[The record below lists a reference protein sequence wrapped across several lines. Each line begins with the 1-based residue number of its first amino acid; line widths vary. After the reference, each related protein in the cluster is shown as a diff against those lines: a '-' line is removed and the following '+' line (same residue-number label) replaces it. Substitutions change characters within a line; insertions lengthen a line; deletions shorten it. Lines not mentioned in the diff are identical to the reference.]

1 MPQIGWSEILVIVV
15 LTIIIIGPKDIPIV
29 LRKVGSWIRS
39 FKRYINNIQN
49 ELSVF
54 ESENL
59 ISNEDTN
66 IKNESEKK
74 ESEVDL
80 NVDKKKMNQI
90 PLLAT

>member
-15 LTIIIIGPKDIPIV
+15 LTIIIIGPKDIPVV
-29 LRKVGSWIRS
+29 LKKVGSWIGS

-49 ELSVF
+49 ELSVY

-59 ISNEDTN
+59 VSKEDTN
-66 IKNESEKK
+66 IKNESKKK

-80 NVDKKKMNQI
+80 NVDKKK
-90 PLLAT
+90 

>member
-15 LTIIIIGPKDIPIV
+15 LTIIIIGPKDVPIV

-74 ESEVDL
+74 EPEKDL
-80 NVDKKKMNQI
+80 NVDKKK
-90 PLLAT
+90 

>member
-74 ESEVDL
+74 EPEKDL
-80 NVDKKKMNQI
+80 NVDKKK
-90 PLLAT
+90 

>member
-15 LTIIIIGPKDIPIV
+15 LTIIIIGPKDIPVV
-29 LRKVGSWIRS
+29 LKKVGSWIGS

-59 ISNEDTN
+59 VSKEDTN

-80 NVDKKKMNQI
+80 NANKKK
-90 PLLAT
+90 

>member
-15 LTIIIIGPKDIPIV
+15 LTIIIIGPKDIPVV
-29 LRKVGSWIRS
+29 LKKVGSWIGS

-59 ISNEDTN
+59 VSKEDKN
-66 IKNESEKK
+66 IKHKSEKE

-80 NVDKKKMNQI
+80 NVDKKK
-90 PLLAT
+90 

>member
-15 LTIIIIGPKDIPIV
+15 LTIVIIGPKDIPIV

-59 ISNEDTN
+59 IPNEDTN

-74 ESEVDL
+74 EPEKDL
-80 NVDKKKMNQI
+80 NVDKKK
-90 PLLAT
+90 

>member
-15 LTIIIIGPKDIPIV
+15 LTIIIIGPKDIPVV
-29 LRKVGSWIRS
+29 LKKVGSWIGS

-80 NVDKKKMNQI
+80 NVDKKK
-90 PLLAT
+90 

>member
-15 LTIIIIGPKDIPIV
+15 LTIIIIGPKDIPVV
-29 LRKVGSWIRS
+29 LKKVGSWIGS

-59 ISNEDTN
+59 IPNEDTN

-74 ESEVDL
+74 EPEKDL
-80 NVDKKKMNQI
+80 NVDKKK
-90 PLLAT
+90 

>member
-15 LTIIIIGPKDIPIV
+15 LTIIIIGPKDIPVV
-29 LRKVGSWIRS
+29 LKKVGSWIRS
-39 FKRYINNIQN
+39 FKRYINNVQN

-74 ESEVDL
+74 ESKKDL
-80 NVDKKKMNQI
+80 NVDKKK
-90 PLLAT
+90 

>member
-15 LTIIIIGPKDIPIV
+15 LTIIIIGPKDIPVV
-29 LRKVGSWIRS
+29 LRKVGSWIGS

-74 ESEVDL
+74 EPEKDL
-80 NVDKKKMNQI
+80 NVDKKK
-90 PLLAT
+90 

>member
-80 NVDKKKMNQI
+80 NVDKKK
-90 PLLAT
+90 

>member
-59 ISNEDTN
+59 VSKEDTN

-80 NVDKKKMNQI
+80 NVDKKK
-90 PLLAT
+90 

>member
-15 LTIIIIGPKDIPIV
+15 LTIIIIGPKDIPVV
-29 LRKVGSWIRS
+29 LKKVGSWIGS

-54 ESENL
+54 ENENL
-59 ISNEDTN
+59 VSKEDTN

-74 ESEVDL
+74 EPEKDL
-80 NVDKKKMNQI
+80 NVDKKK
-90 PLLAT
+90 

>member
-29 LRKVGSWIRS
+29 LKKVGSWIGS

-49 ELSVF
+49 ELSDF
-54 ESENL
+54 ENENL
-59 ISNEDTN
+59 ISKEDSN
-66 IKNESEKK
+66 IKNEPKKK

-80 NVDKKKMNQI
+80 NVDKKK
-90 PLLAT
+90 

>member
-29 LRKVGSWIRS
+29 LRKVGSWIGS

-49 ELSVF
+49 ELSVL

-59 ISNEDTN
+59 ISNKDTN
-66 IKNESEKK
+66 IKNESKKK
-74 ESEVDL
+74 ESEKDL
-80 NVDKKKMNQI
+80 NVDKQK
-90 PLLAT
+90 

>member
-15 LTIIIIGPKDIPIV
+15 LTIIIIGPKDIPVV
-29 LRKVGSWIRS
+29 LKKVGSWIRS

-49 ELSVF
+49 ELSAF

-59 ISNEDTN
+59 IPNEDTN

-74 ESEVDL
+74 EPEKDL
-80 NVDKKKMNQI
+80 NVDKKK
-90 PLLAT
+90 

>member
-15 LTIIIIGPKDIPIV
+15 LTIIIVGPKDIPVV
-29 LRKVGSWIRS
+29 LRKVGSWIAS
-39 FKRYINNIQN
+39 FKRYINNIQK
-49 ELSVF
+49 ELAVF

-66 IKNESEKK
+66 LKNKSEKK

-80 NVDKKKMNQI
+80 NDDKKK
-90 PLLAT
+90 

>member
-15 LTIIIIGPKDIPIV
+15 LAIIIIGPKDIPVV
-29 LRKVGSWIRS
+29 LKKVGSWIGS

-49 ELSVF
+49 ELSVY

-59 ISNEDTN
+59 VSKEDTN
-66 IKNESEKK
+66 IKNESKKK

-80 NVDKKKMNQI
+80 NVDKKK
-90 PLLAT
+90 

>member
-15 LTIIIIGPKDIPIV
+15 LTIIIIGPKDIPVV
-29 LRKVGSWIRS
+29 LKKVGSWIGS

-54 ESENL
+54 ESEDL
-59 ISNEDTN
+59 VSKEDIN
-66 IKNESEKK
+66 KKNESKKK

-80 NVDKKKMNQI
+80 NVDKKK
-90 PLLAT
+90 

>member
-59 ISNEDTN
+59 VSKEDTN
-66 IKNESEKK
+66 IKNESKKK

-80 NVDKKKMNQI
+80 NVDKKK
-90 PLLAT
+90 

>member
-15 LTIIIIGPKDIPIV
+15 LTIIIIGPKDVPIV

-49 ELSVF
+49 ELSMF

-59 ISNEDTN
+59 IPNEDTN
-66 IKNESEKK
+66 IKNESKKK

-80 NVDKKKMNQI
+80 NVDKKK
-90 PLLAT
+90 

>member
-15 LTIIIIGPKDIPIV
+15 LTIIIIGPKDIPVV
-29 LRKVGSWIRS
+29 LKKVGSWIGS

-49 ELSVF
+49 ELSVY

-59 ISNEDTN
+59 VSKEDTN
-66 IKNESEKK
+66 IKNESKKK

-80 NVDKKKMNQI
+80 NVDKKKWTQYFY
-90 PLLAT
+90 

>member
-15 LTIIIIGPKDIPIV
+15 LTIIIIGPKDIPVV
-29 LRKVGSWIRS
+29 LKKVGSWIGS

-59 ISNEDTN
+59 VSKEDKN

-80 NVDKKKMNQI
+80 NVDKKK
-90 PLLAT
+90 